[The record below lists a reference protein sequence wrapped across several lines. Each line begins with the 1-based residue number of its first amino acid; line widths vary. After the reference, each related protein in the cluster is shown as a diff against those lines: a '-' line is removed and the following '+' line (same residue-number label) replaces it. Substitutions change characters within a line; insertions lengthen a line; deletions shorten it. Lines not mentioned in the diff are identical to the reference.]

1 MQNEFSNEELEELRI
16 AGIQA
21 QIDEKKTALNSYNY
35 IGTEIAMEIATK
47 DEYAK
52 EIEEYRAIKEELVAL
67 EMQLTAERG

>member
-1 MQNEFSNEELEELRI
+1 MQNEFNNEELEELRI
-16 AGIQA
+16 AGIQT

-35 IGTEIAMEIATK
+35 IGTEIAMGIATT

-67 EMQLTAERG
+67 EMQLKAERG

>member
-1 MQNEFSNEELEELRI
+1 MQNEFSSEELEELRI

-21 QIDEKKTALNSYNY
+21 QIEEKKTALNSYNY
-35 IGTEIAMEIATK
+35 IGTEIAMQIATK

>member
-1 MQNEFSNEELEELRI
+1 MQNEFNNEELEELRI
-16 AGIQA
+16 AGIQT

-35 IGTEIAMEIATK
+35 IGTEIAMGIASK

-67 EMQLTAERG
+67 EMQLKAERG